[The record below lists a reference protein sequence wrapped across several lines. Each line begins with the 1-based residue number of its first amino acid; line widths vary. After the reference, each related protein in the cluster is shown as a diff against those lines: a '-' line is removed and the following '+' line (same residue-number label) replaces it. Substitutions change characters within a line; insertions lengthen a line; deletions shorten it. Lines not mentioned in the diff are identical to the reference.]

1 MAQESDLSYAL
12 SRLQKSKFR
21 MRFKL
26 NEDDLSYIERVGLE
40 KIKQHAFDF
49 IQKRLA
55 PQNPPNDGKQT
66 PFKGHP
72 VFKAQHAT
80 ATCCRSCLK
89 KWHAIS
95 DDKPLAQEEIE
106 FVVSLLMEWIKRA
119 NT

>member
-1 MAQESDLSYAL
+1 MAQEPDFSYIL

-21 MRFKL
+21 TRFKL
-26 NEDDLSYIERVGLE
+26 NQDELSYIERAGLE
-40 KIKQHAFDF
+40 KIEQHAFVF

-55 PQNPPNDGKQT
+55 AQSPANDGRQT

-89 KWHAIS
+89 KWHAIA
-95 DDKPLAQEEIE
+95 DHKPLNSEEIE
-106 FVVSLLMEWIKRA
+106 FVVSLIMQWIKRCLA
-119 NT
+119 